1 MARELKTINPAT
13 EEVIDTY
20 QIMTK
25 EQINEKTRKAQNAFL
40 DWNKDIPKRAD
51 HIHDF
56 AQELRKSKEEL
67 ARAMTKEMGR
77 PIKDARPEVEKCAW
91 VMDYYADNGKVFT
104 TDEVINTDARKSTI
118 AFEPLGVVGS
128 IMPWNFPYWQALR
141 FAAPSLMVGN
151 TIVLKPASATMQCG
165 IEIEKTC
172 NKAGLPEGVFQT
184 VIGDSSIAGMLID
197 SSDVSAVTF
206 TGSVPAGSKVAERAT
221 SQVKKTV
228 LELGG
233 SDPFI
238 VCEDADI
245 EKASDGAV
253 KGRFINCGQ
262 SCIASKRFIVVKNIA
277 NKFI

>member
-1 MARELKTINPAT
+1 MSEQGKVKTVNPAT
-13 EEVIDTY
+13 EEVLNEY

-25 EQINEKTRKAQNAFL
+25 QQINDKAKKARNAF
-40 DWNKDIPKRAD
+40 DEWKKDAGKR
-51 HIHDF
+51 IGLLHDF
-56 AQELRKSKEEL
+56 ANQLRKDKERL
-67 ARAMTKEMGR
+67 ARTATNEMGKA
-77 PIKDARPEVEKCAW
+77 IKESRSEVEKCAW
-91 VMDYYADNGKVFT
+91 VMEYYADNGQIIS
-104 TDEVINTDARKSTI
+104 TDEVINTDARKTVI
-118 AFEPLGVVGS
+118 KFQPIGVIGS

-165 IEIEKTC
+165 IEIEKAFD
-172 NKAGLPEGVFQT
+172 NVGLPDGVFQT
-184 VIGDSSIAGMLID
+184 LVGDSSIAESLID
-197 SSDVSAVTF
+197 SSDVNAVTF
-206 TGSVPAGSKVAERAT
+206 TGSVPVGAKVAQRAT

-262 SCIASKRFIVVKNIA
+262 SCHSIKAVYCSKECSE
-277 NKFI
+277 